1 MKKVLILILAFLSVV
16 SCAKDSYR
24 SDDKISIYSDGVE
37 LYIYAGRNEEDYLG
51 KLNANKYDTESIW
64 NKYGTYGSKY
74 NSKSIWNKYSTY
86 GNSYN
91 SYSPFNKYSTTP
103 PALRD
108 RNGRFYGYFTCNK
121 SLPNRANSKVAD
133 AICDHYEDIRE
144 DVSEWY
150 DKLFR

>member
-1 MKKVLILILAFLSVV
+1 MKRISLFIIALIALV
-16 SCAKDSYR
+16 SCTKDSY
-24 SDDKISIYSDGVE
+24 SVGQKISIYSDGVE
-37 LYIYAGRNEEDYLG
+37 LYIYAGRYEEDYLG
-51 KLNANKYDTESIW
+51 KLNANKYDSESIW

-74 NSKSIWNKYSTY
+74 NTKSIWNKYSTY

-108 RNGRFYGYFTCNK
+108 RNGKFYGYFTCNK
-121 SLPNRANSKVAD
+121 SLANRANSKIAD
-133 AICDHYEDIRE
+133 AVCDHYEDIRE
-144 DVSEWY
+144 DVSGWY

>member
-1 MKKVLILILAFLSVV
+1 MKRISLFIIALITLV
-16 SCAKDSYR
+16 SCTKDSF
-24 SDDKISIYSDGVE
+24 SVNQKISIYSDGVE
-37 LYIYAGRNEEDYLG
+37 LYIYAGRYEEDYLG
-51 KLNANKYDTESIW
+51 KLNANKYDSESIW

-74 NSKSIWNKYSTY
+74 NTKSIWNKYSTY

-108 RNGRFYGYFTCNK
+108 RNGKFYGYFTCNK
-121 SLPNRANSKVAD
+121 SLTNRANSKIAD
-133 AICDHYEDIRE
+133 AVCDHYEEIRE
-144 DVSEWY
+144 DVSGWY